1 MGSAAGYERIAV
13 TPIAGALGA
22 EIGGVDLTAALD
34 NRTTDE
40 IHRAFRE
47 HAVIFFRNQK
57 LTPAGL
63 KAFGRLFGPLGRV
76 DFVKSV
82 VREHPEV
89 MVITREAEPPRPEV
103 NFGNAWHSDM
113 SYAEEPPLGTA
124 LHAQELPPVGG
135 DTLWTNMY
143 LAYETLSEGM
153 RRLLDGLKAVHSAAR
168 AYGPQGA
175 IVTNEEARGM
185 VIRSGPEALI
195 EREHPVVRRHP
206 ETGRKALFINPVY
219 TLRFAGMSAD
229 ESAPLLKFLFQHAT
243 RPEFTCRF
251 RWSERA
257 LALWDNRCTMHFAI
271 NDYLGHRRVMHRIT
285 IAGDRPVAS

>member
-1 MGSAAGYERIAV
+1 MAAAASYERIEV

-22 EIGGVDLTAALD
+22 EIRGVDLTAALD

-47 HAVIFFRNQK
+47 HCVVFFRDQR
-57 LTPAGL
+57 LPPAGL
-63 KAFGRLFGPLGRV
+63 KAFGRLFGPLGRI

-82 VREHPEV
+82 VPEHPEV
-89 MVITREAEPPRPEV
+89 MVITREEQPARPEI

-124 LHAQELPPVGG
+124 LHAQELPPIGG

-153 RRLLDGLKAVHSAAR
+153 RRLLAGLRAVHTAKR

-175 IVTNEEARGM
+175 IVTDAEARGM
-185 VIRSGPEALI
+185 VIRSSPEALV
-195 EREHPVVRRHP
+195 EREHPVVRTHP
-206 ETGRKALFINPVY
+206 GTGRKALFVNPVY
-219 TLRFAGMSAD
+219 TTRFAGMSVE
-229 ESAPLLKFLFQHAT
+229 ESMPLLRFLYQHAT

-251 RWSERA
+251 RWSANA

-285 IAGDRPVAS
+285 IAGERPV